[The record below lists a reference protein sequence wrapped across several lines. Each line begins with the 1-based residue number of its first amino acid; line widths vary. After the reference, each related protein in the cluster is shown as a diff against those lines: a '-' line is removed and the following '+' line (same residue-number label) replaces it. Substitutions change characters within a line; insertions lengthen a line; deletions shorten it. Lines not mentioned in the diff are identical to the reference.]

1 MTMVRKTIAV
11 TQQQSDWI
19 KSRIAEGLY
28 TDESEYIR
36 DLIRHDMISQSPYD
50 LGTGLLEGYAQLANG
65 QYRKG
70 DMKEIV
76 ARAKSEMRLDNN
88 G

>member
-36 DLIRHDMISQSPYD
+36 DLIRHDQSRHQESPEEIAAIRKA
-50 LGTGLLEGYAQLANG
+50 LEEGKASG
-65 QYRKG
+65 FSDRSV
-70 DMKEIV
+70 DEIW
-76 ARAKSEMRLDNN
+76 ADAKQQIFGS
-88 G
+88 